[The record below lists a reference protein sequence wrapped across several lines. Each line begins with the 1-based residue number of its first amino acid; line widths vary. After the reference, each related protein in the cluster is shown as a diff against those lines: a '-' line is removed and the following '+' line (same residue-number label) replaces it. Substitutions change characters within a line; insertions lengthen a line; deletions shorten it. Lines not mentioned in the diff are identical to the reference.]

1 MPTTDVAEQ
10 ALGQPMLAAEGVSK
24 VFVGLVALD
33 NVSLQLREGE
43 ILGIIGPNGAG
54 KTTLFNVITGLLSAT
69 AGQIRFCGAL
79 ITELAAHSIARM
91 GIARTF
97 QNIRLFHEMTVLEN
111 VLVGLHTRATGGF
124 IQAILRLPATRRE
137 EARLRREAYDYLD
150 TVNLVDKAE
159 ALAGEL
165 TTGQQRLLEIA
176 RALAAQPRMIL
187 LDEPAAGLNTKETET
202 LAEFIQHLPG
212 ELSTTVGLI
221 EHDMRLVMDVS
232 NRVIVIDRGRK
243 IAEGSPAQV
252 QRDPQVIA
260 AYLGEDF
267 VRNERR
273 LTSKR
278 EGDRA

>member
-33 NVSLQLREGE
+33 GVSLELWEGE

-69 AGQIRFCGAL
+69 AGQIRFRGAL

-97 QNIRLFHEMTVLEN
+97 QNIRLFHDMTVLEN
-111 VLVGLHTRATGGF
+111 VLVGLHTGATGGF

-137 EARLRREAYDYLD
+137 EARLRREAYGYLD
-150 TVNLVDKAE
+150 TVKLADKAP
-159 ALAGEL
+159 ALAGAL

-176 RALAAQPRMIL
+176 RALASQPRMIL

-212 ELSTTVGLI
+212 ELNTTVGLI

-243 IAEGSPAQV
+243 IAEGSPAEV